1 MAKNR
6 YINTKFWDDS
16 YISDLGPNAKLL
28 YLYFLTNAL
37 TNICGVYEISLK
49 RMVFDT
55 GISEQ
60 QITLLL
66 KRFNDDN
73 KIFFVDGYIIIK
85 NFIKYQK
92 DNESIKKGISEEL
105 KKVPSHILEIA
116 NIDGSKALLV
126 LNQRQAIA
134 VRDRFICSY
143 CNKEINEDKDLEID
157 YIHPESRG
165 GKPNYLNLTTSCS
178 GCNRKKGDKTAHEFG
193 YPDIKPR
200 NYHANIATKELK
212 ENGDLLKKFIDVF
225 KRDVIVDS
233 DYLIEVRRTGED
245 TEGHHLNMNLNSNS
259 NSNSNIKELGN
270 SVKDKKD
277 KTTSR
282 KIINKIKKD
291 LKIKGVI
298 K

>member
-37 TNICGVYEISLK
+37 TNICGAYEISIK
-49 RMVFDT
+49 RIVFDT
-55 GISEQ
+55 GIAEEL
-60 QITLLL
+60 IKGLL
-66 KRFNDDN
+66 KRFAED
-73 KIFFVDGYIIIK
+73 KKVLYVDGYIIIK
-85 NFIKYQK
+85 NFIKHQK
-92 DNESIKKGISEEL
+92 QNPSIIAGIKAESGRL
-105 KKVPSHILEIA
+105 PA
-116 NIDGSKALLV
+116 NVMTA
-126 LNQRQAIA
+126 
-134 VRDRFICSY
+134 
-143 CNKEINEDKDLEID
+143 CNKLSQAGT
-157 YIHPESRG
+157 Y
-165 GKPNYLNLTTSCS
+165 
-178 GCNRKKGDKTAHEFG
+178 
-193 YPDIKPR
+193 
-200 NYHANIATKELK
+200 
-212 ENGDLLKKFIDVF
+212 
-225 KRDVIVDS
+225 
-233 DYLIEVRRTGED
+233 
-245 TEGHHLNMNLNSNS
+245 LNMNLNSNS